1 MRRNVIVDTGPIVA
15 SLNLR
20 DADHDWTV
28 QQLQEIEPPLLT
40 CEAVLSE
47 ACFLLRNTPNG
58 KHRLLEM
65 VERGVISL
73 PFHLDAEIAPITAY
87 LRKYAD
93 VPISLA
99 DACLVRMAELWNGSP
114 ILTFDGDF
122 LIYRKNSN
130 PVIETIMP

>member
-20 DADHDWTV
+20 DAGHDWAA
-28 QQLQEIEPPLLT
+28 QQLKDIEPPLLT
-40 CEAVLSE
+40 CEAVISE
-47 ACFLLRNTPNG
+47 SCFLLRHTPDG
-58 KHRLLEM
+58 KHRVLEM

-73 PFHLDAEIAPITAY
+73 PFHLDAEIAPITGFF
-87 LRKYAD
+87 RKYAD

-99 DACLVRMAELWNGSP
+99 DACLVRMAELWSGSP

-130 PVIETIMP
+130 QVIETIMP